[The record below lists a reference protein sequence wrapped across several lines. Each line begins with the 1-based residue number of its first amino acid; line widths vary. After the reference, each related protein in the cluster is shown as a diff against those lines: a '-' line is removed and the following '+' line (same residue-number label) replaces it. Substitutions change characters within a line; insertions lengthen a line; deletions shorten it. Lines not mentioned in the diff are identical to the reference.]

1 MILVGLSTRKASVP
15 GGTKT
20 RIPGTQDLNPPAKS
34 IRNSFYSFFPPTFS
48 TLSLKLLI
56 VITILS
62 CVFVFLK
69 VKKTYSH
76 VFTFSSVESNL

>member
-34 IRNSFYSFFPPTFS
+34 IKNPFYSFFSQHFQH
-48 TLSLKLLI
+48 
-56 VITILS
+56 
-62 CVFVFLK
+62 C
-69 VKKTYSH
+69 H
-76 VFTFSSVESNL
+76 